1 MSCSPVAPRI
11 DGPQSL
17 LTRVEAH
24 VALAE
29 SRDRVF
35 TTLPVAVVRELL
47 RQASAALVTPD
58 QRIAL

>member
-1 MSCSPVAPRI
+1 MSQPSITPRI

-17 LTRVEAH
+17 LSRVEAH

-35 TTLPVAVVRELL
+35 VTVPVAILRELL
-47 RQASAALVTPD
+47 RQASAARVTPA

>member
-1 MSCSPVAPRI
+1 MSQPCIAPRI

-17 LTRVEAH
+17 LARVESH

-47 RQASAALVTPD
+47 RQASAARVTPA